1 MKSSGNL
8 EEGVFKLHKEISLWD
23 EKQLIIQI
31 PEGSSALASH
41 HSVLAKIHQT
51 ARTIANQQVSRVC
64 LC

>member
-41 HSVLAKIHQT
+41 H
-51 ARTIANQQVSRVC
+51 C
-64 LC
+64 LG